1 MKVIMN
7 NENEKLSRSRNRR
20 IERKNKIDD
29 NMKLLLN
36 NIKTEKKKKKKDCD
50 KIIQLEI
57 ILVNIKYANDSNK
70 LQSELKEL
78 NEIQVINKNLHEIKQ
93 E

>member
-1 MKVIMN
+1 MN